1 MKTRETIQIL
11 EQQLDEAPH
20 SPQLWED
27 LGDMYIQAE
36 QVDKAIEAYEFA
48 LALEPERESAKCKKH
63 IAYLATQD
71 PQKQQAGKAFLQKY
85 CVEHPEDDELQ
96 NIVDHFELL
105 DNVKIETSLSQEIQ
119 ELEKDIPFEGELD
132 WELIRDPQATTT
144 DYDPIID
151 ALWVHQH
158 FSTLHEVINVL
169 IHLHPEDANLFMMYG
184 RLLMCRHEYD
194 QARRYFEKALLK
206 ADDDPQRD
214 YYLGIFGYEFH
225 IRQFYLEAFDYYCQI
240 RTDEERCEQLPYM
253 ARCCLELDYKPLY
266 GYFIGQLDPANNGDD
281 YRNIIRAFHDCLPM
295 NLSNTE
301 VKEFLLKLF
310 DRYNP

>member
-11 EQQLDEAPH
+11 ERQLDEAPH

-169 IHLHPEDANLFMMYG
+169 IHLHTEDANLFKMY
-184 RLLMCRHEYD
+184 
-194 QARRYFEKALLK
+194 
-206 ADDDPQRD
+206 
-214 YYLGIFGYEFH
+214 
-225 IRQFYLEAFDYYCQI
+225 
-240 RTDEERCEQLPYM
+240 
-253 ARCCLELDYKPLY
+253 
-266 GYFIGQLDPANNGDD
+266 
-281 YRNIIRAFHDCLPM
+281 
-295 NLSNTE
+295 
-301 VKEFLLKLF
+301 
-310 DRYNP
+310 